1 MGFQGGSRG
10 GHGGD
15 FPARGG
21 GEKIAAVVE
30 AAEEDPEKYGPLVKE
45 MRSQL
50 RIWP

>member
-10 GHGGD
+10 PWGD